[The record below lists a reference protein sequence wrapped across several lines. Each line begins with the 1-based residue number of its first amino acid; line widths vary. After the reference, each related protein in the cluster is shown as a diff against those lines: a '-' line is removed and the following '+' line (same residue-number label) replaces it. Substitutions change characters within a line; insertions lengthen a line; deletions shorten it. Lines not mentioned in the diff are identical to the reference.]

1 MNVPMLDLVAQYAT
15 IKDEVLA
22 AMMKVVEA
30 QLFIMGPQVPQLE
43 VEIARL
49 SHAKHGIG
57 CASGTDALL
66 LPLKALNLKPGDEV
80 ITTPFTFFAT
90 AGTIH
95 NAGGT
100 PVFVDILPDTF
111 NIDPAAVKRAIT
123 PRTRAI
129 VPVHLYGQMVDML
142 ELMALAKARGV
153 KIIEDAAQAI
163 GARRKMDGE
172 WRMAGE
178 LGWVTGYSFF
188 PSKNLGAWGDGGMI
202 VTSDDAAAD
211 RLKKLR
217 LHGGAKQYHHEEVG
231 TNSRLDTLQAAVLLA
246 KLPHLAQWSA
256 KRREHEESM
265 KLTDIAAPDYFHK
278 VVDCQWA
285 CPAHTP
291 VPEYIRLIS
300 AGRYGDAYMVNWKSN
315 VFPGILGRTCDR
327 PCEPACR
334 RGRVEKEPVAI
345 CRLKRV
351 AADYKED
358 ITERLPKAVAKAN
371 RNGKRIALVGAGPAS
386 LTVARDLAPMG
397 YECVVFDGDFR
408 SGGMMRSQIPKFR
421 LPDKVIDEAEA
432 NVS

>member
-15 IKDEVLA
+15 IKNDVLP
-22 AMMKVVEA
+22 AMMRVVET
-30 QLFIMGPQVPQLE
+30 QQFIMGPSIPQLE

-95 NAGGT
+95 NAGAT

-123 PRTRAI
+123 SRTRAI
-129 VPVHLYGQMVDML
+129 MPVHLYGQMADML
-142 ELMALAKARGV
+142 ELMAIAQTRGIKV
-153 KIIEDAAQAI
+153 IEDAAQAI
-163 GARRKMDGE
+163 GARRKIDGE

-178 LGWVTGYSFF
+178 LGWATGYSFF

-211 RLKKLR
+211 RLKRMR

-246 KLPHLAQWSA
+246 KLPHLAALSA
-256 KRREHEESM
+256 QRREHAAYYTKGFSDVAQVRPPAVDPANEHIFHQYTLRAEQRD
-265 KLTDIAAPDYFHK
+265 KLQEHLKKEGIGHAVYYPVSLHRQPCF
-278 VVDCQWA
+278 
-285 CPAHTP
+285 AHLGYKDGSL
-291 VPEYIRLIS
+291 PEAERASREAIS
-300 AGRYGDAYMVNWKSN
+300 
-315 VFPGILGRTCDR
+315 
-327 PCEPACR
+327 
-334 RGRVEKEPVAI
+334 
-345 CRLKRV
+345 
-351 AADYKED
+351 
-358 ITERLPKAVAKAN
+358 LP
-371 RNGKRIALVGAGPAS
+371 IYPE
-386 LTVARDLAPMG
+386 LT
-397 YECVVFDGDFR
+397 
-408 SGGMMRSQIPKFR
+408 RSQ
-421 LPDKVIDEAEA
+421 LDQVIDA
-432 NVS
+432 VRGFYR